1 MNGLSSGKGTAR
13 EREKIAQLI
22 YDVVVDSEK
31 SIDPVKSNDLVD
43 SVFDAYSDEK
53 AHSFMFLS
61 QVYRDFVAFGKSEGD
76 LCFFEEFP
84 YSKFRLYL
92 SKNPLTKKRK
102 LRVDRIIDD
111 GNSNYIYS
119 SLKLTG

>member
-1 MNGLSSGKGTAR
+1 M
-13 EREKIAQLI
+13 
-22 YDVVVDSEK
+22 VDSEK

-76 LCFFEEFP
+76 FCFFEEVP